1 MKKLRWDFKHG
12 TKYEDFSVLYDDG
25 EFILVQN
32 DNTKKYSYGLNGDFG
47 TLYGFPVN
55 QSCLSA
61 EETKEMLNAF
71 VEIDKKY
78 LDSLG
83 EIAETNV
90 KRWESMLEA
99 ITQ

>member
-1 MKKLRWDFKHG
+1 MKKLRWYFKHG
-12 TKYEDFSVLYDDG
+12 TKFEEFSVLYDDDK
-25 EFILVQN
+25 FILVQN
-32 DNTKKYSYGLNGDFG
+32 DNTKKYSYGLKSDFG

-55 QSCLSA
+55 QSCLNT
-61 EETKEMLNAF
+61 EEVKAILYAF

-83 EIAETNV
+83 EIAEVNI
-90 KRWESMLEA
+90 KRWNNMLEA